1 MINGTLLGI
10 IGISIS
16 IGIFFLVFLTIK
28 TQKKRNQKFQK
39 KIQKFLEKIKNLP
52 ESQNNQKILE
62 YDKILDMCLYE
73 KISGMKN
80 LTTGEKMKKFGKS
93 KKGFQNENKIWSAHK
108 LRNTIAHEIGFQ
120 VSPEKF
126 LEAEKNFIREISALL
141 HD

>member
-1 MINGTLLGI
+1 MTNWTILGA
-10 IGISIS
+10 IGILTF

-28 TQKKRNQKFQK
+28 NQKKRNQKFQ
-39 KIQKFLEKIKNLP
+39 QKTQKLLEKIKNLP

-73 KISGMKN
+73 KISEMKN
-80 LTTGEKMKKFGKS
+80 LTTGGKMKKFGKL
-93 KKGFQNENKIWSAHK
+93 KKGFQDENKIWSAHK

-120 VSPEKF
+120 VSAKKF
-126 LEAEKNFIREISALL
+126 TEAEKSFLREISALL